1 MATEK
6 KFLISENE
14 LVYLADAIREITGIT
29 DKLVFPDGFINAIN
43 TIVV

>member
-1 MATEK
+1 MAMEK

-14 LVYLADAIREITGIT
+14 LIYLADVIREVTGTT
-29 DKLVFPDGFINAIN
+29 DKLIFPEGFINAIN